1 MMWWDALKAELTVP
15 PGFSYERRGN
25 RYRDT
30 VTGQW
35 VKFSVIYDV
44 LNANQDHSAEV
55 LSSLCAALKAGDLDQ
70 QAWMV
75 AMQTQLRIL
84 HVQNAALGAGGFASL
99 VPGDFMR
106 IDAVLR
112 DEVNRLERFGSAIV
126 NTNITQAQMDVRCA
140 MYAGT
145 ARKEFYK
152 ARKLPVLEY
161 GQIVIERRTLGIAE
175 HCAWCTHLSDLGW
188 QLAGVLPVPGESD
201 DTWEDDQC
209 LSNCRCDLESK
220 IVTYAQAEKMIE
232 TPVAANEVAKQR
244 AAVV

>member
-1 MMWWDALKAELTVP
+1 MDQDWAAWCARMHVHGD
-15 PGFSYERRGN
+15 
-25 RYRDT
+25 DT
-30 VTGQW
+30 P
-35 VKFSVIYDV
+35 VKNYP
-44 LNANQDHSAEV
+44 
-55 LSSLCAALKAGDLDQ
+55 
-70 QAWMV
+70 
-75 AMQTQLRIL
+75 
-84 HVQNAALGAGGFASL
+84 LG
-99 VPGDFMR
+99 
-106 IDAVLR
+106 
-112 DEVNRLERFGSAIV
+112 
-126 NTNITQAQMDVRCA
+126 
-140 MYAGT
+140 
-145 ARKEFYK
+145 
-152 ARKLPVLEY
+152 Y